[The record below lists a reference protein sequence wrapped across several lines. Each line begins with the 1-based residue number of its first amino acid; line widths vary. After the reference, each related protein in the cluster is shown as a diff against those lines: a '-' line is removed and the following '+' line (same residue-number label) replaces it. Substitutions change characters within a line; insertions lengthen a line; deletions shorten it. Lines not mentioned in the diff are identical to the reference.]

1 LALLIGV
8 AVIAPGRPRRGGN
21 PIRIPPIA
29 VAGLIALAAC
39 GPTPEPARPTVAV
52 SVEPL
57 AYFVERI
64 AGDLVRIEV
73 MVPPGASPTTH
84 EPAVGQLRSAGEAEL
99 YVMVGH
105 QHFPFE
111 RTWLE
116 PLLSAGRE
124 IDVVDASRGVPCSA
138 EDPHVWTSPACVRVI
153 ARGIGDAL
161 AVLLPERQEE
171 LKRRLEIFQREID
184 SVDAEVQ
191 EILGAYRGR
200 SFLVFHP
207 AWGCF
212 AEQYG
217 LEQIAIEHGDKAPG
231 PGLLAE
237 IIRWAREENVGVLF
251 VQPQFPQ
258 RSAEQVAQ
266 EIGASVV
273 SADPLARNWPDSLR
287 GFARALALSFAEEI

>member
-1 LALLIGV
+1 MILS
-8 AVIAPGRPRRGGN
+8 GRPRLGRN
-21 PIRIPPIA
+21 PLRNRTMVI
-29 VAGLIALAAC
+29 AGLLLLGAC
-39 GPTPEPARPTVAV
+39 GPAPEPTRPVVAV

-64 AGDLVRIEV
+64 AGELVQVEV

-84 EPAVGQLRSAGEAEL
+84 EPAVGQLRAVGEAEL

-105 QHFPFE
+105 EHFPFE

-116 PLLSAGRE
+116 PLLAAGHE
-124 IDVVDASRGVPCSA
+124 VDVVDASRGVPCSA
-138 EDPHVWTSPACVRVI
+138 DDPHVWTAPDCVRVI

-171 LKRRLEIFQREID
+171 LKRGLEGFQREID
-184 SVDAEVQ
+184 SIDAEVQ
-191 EILGAYRGR
+191 EMLGVHRGR
-200 SFLVFHP
+200 SFLAFHP

-217 LEQIAIEHGDKAPG
+217 LEQIAIEHGEKQPG
-231 PGLLAE
+231 PGMLAE
-237 IIRWAREENVGVLF
+237 IVTWAREEQVRVLF
-251 VQPQFPQ
+251 VQPQSSQ
-258 RSAEQVAQ
+258 HSAEQVAR
-266 EIGASVV
+266 EIGAGVI
-273 SADPLARNWPDSLR
+273 SADPLARNWPDSIR